1 MNQFITNLKAV
12 SKNPNIILGD
22 KQSKTVDGRKQQ
34 RSSFE
39 SLADIHVQFLRDF
52 LCKNIKQ
59 VKSKDGDILH
69 VATADLN
76 EFARLLMLAK
86 LPEPL
91 HILHL
96 IHNAPSKETRR
107 MRVEMNSLSFDA
119 MWSDLANDFMNNS
132 AWTPSNDW
140 YQNDERIKNI
150 HPNVAPLVPWSGEKL
165 RETLRLFRTNF
176 TIVKDVFRKSGS
188 LEAGHELDEADRFWG
203 HVQRLLV
210 NVSEDVRLIILF
222 SFWVFDGSW
231 PTFLSSLQPESHQF
245 DIGVKRSLPIDL
257 TDTGSTQ
264 DARSG
269 KRTPTNGGFEI
280 LAQAMKSTAQ
290 EDEFTKHMIEGAK
303 DQHKISCICYEA
315 CKLRGRPNHD
325 ESS

>member
-1 MNQFITNLKAV
+1 M
-12 SKNPNIILGD
+12 
-22 KQSKTVDGRKQQ
+22 
-34 RSSFE
+34 
-39 SLADIHVQFLRDF
+39 
-52 LCKNIKQ
+52 
-59 VKSKDGDILH
+59 
-69 VATADLN
+69 
-76 EFARLLMLAK
+76 
-86 LPEPL
+86 
-91 HILHL
+91 
-96 IHNAPSKETRR
+96 
-107 MRVEMNSLSFDA
+107 
-119 MWSDLANDFMNNS
+119 
-132 AWTPSNDW
+132 
-140 YQNDERIKNI
+140 
-150 HPNVAPLVPWSGEKL
+150 

-303 DQHKISCICYEA
+303 DQHKISLLDIEA
-315 CKLRGRPNHD
+315 KQLDIELKKVSAAKEQINLLNEYINNPETYGIDKDTVADLILNRKSLIAKATGIDTLNK
-325 ESS
+325 